1 MVDVPGKV
9 ACGEVRYENDARF
22 DVPVLIV
29 YPEFDPDQA
38 RQWIEAGDVPELA
51 RAKHPIA
58 VRQRVRTGHRYSLFV
73 HRRGPERD
81 FTDAQNLEVRG
92 AETSVLTRSATMYA
106 MATTQTNWNSRYGS
120 AFELLVE
127 RVRTTE
133 TEVGSAWPYHS
144 DPSSGIWETTD
155 DGDWCGGHWVECLRI
170 ASVATG
176 DARLQDAAMNRTERL
191 RPYLERDDQFRGHR
205 FYYSAARQFDA
216 FGDPRM
222 RTLALAAAYA
232 MRSMAMKANGAMPI
246 GTQVQVK
253 STTLASRSIVAVD
266 NVHPNV
272 QLDWWARR
280 TTQDAAFEH
289 GVRRHLDTTIR
300 DFVRPD
306 GSTVEFIEYDPET
319 GHPLREF
326 TLLGAHDHSCWSRG
340 QAWAIA
346 GYLRAWEEL
355 GDTRYLDVARKLL
368 AYWTAN
374 SDATMVPPWDFMDP
388 SLVDNPG
395 AVPVDTSA
403 SAIVVEQLARIAVHP
418 SLGAQAPDLVHTM
431 HIMLNG
437 LLGHLTETTDAKP
450 GRLRNGC
457 FNQPNRFANH
467 SELVWGSAYLL
478 FALHYLK
485 HDVAPA

>member
-1 MVDVPGKV
+1 MSRPTPDFADSPRCLSAHVRLRSRRSETINDM
-9 ACGEVRYENDARF
+9 GE
-22 DVPVLIV
+22 
-29 YPEFDPDQA
+29 
-38 RQWIEAGDVPELA
+38 
-51 RAKHPIA
+51 
-58 VRQRVRTGHRYSLFV
+58 
-73 HRRGPERD
+73 
-81 FTDAQNLEVRG
+81 
-92 AETSVLTRSATMYA
+92 
-106 MATTQTNWNSRYGS
+106 TQPNWTSRYQSGYES
-120 AFELLVE
+120 LVE

-133 TEVGSAWPYHS
+133 ATIARAWPYHA
-144 DPSSGIWETTD
+144 DPHTGVWETTD

-170 ASVATG
+170 ASLATG
-176 DARLQDAAMNRTERL
+176 ETHLQEAAKNRTEQL

-216 FGDPRM
+216 FGDPAM

-232 MRSMAMKANGAMPI
+232 MRSMAMTANGAMPI

-272 QLDWWARR
+272 QLDWWALR
-280 TTQDAAFEH
+280 TTGDPVFEL

-306 GSTVEFIEYDPET
+306 GSTVEFIEYDPCT
-319 GHPLREF
+319 GTPLREF
-326 TLLGAHDHSCWSRG
+326 TLLGAHDQSCWSRG

-355 GDTRYLDVARKLL
+355 GDQLYLDVARKLL

-388 SLVDNPG
+388 ALDANASSVAL
-395 AVPVDTSA
+395 DTSA
-403 SAIVVEQLARIAVHP
+403 SAIVAEQLARIAVQP
-418 SLGAQAPDLVHTM
+418 SLRDQAPDLVATLHV
-431 HIMLNG
+431 MLDG
-437 LLGHLTETTDAKP
+437 LLNHVTPSADLKP
-450 GRLRNGC
+450 GRLLNGC
-457 FNQPNRFANH
+457 FNQPKRFANS
-467 SELVWGSAYLL
+467 SELLWGTAYLL

-485 HDVAPA
+485 QESAPA